1 MERANHAE
9 LALAEKFGA
18 CAAWQESLTVL
29 ERHMPFTRRNLR
41 TGEALHFAGDAFTR
55 LHIVCL
61 GSVKTVAVASNG
73 RQQVVGLHFQ
83 GDWFDFD
90 AVATR
95 TFACDAYAM
104 ESSEVWGLCYAT
116 LLKTAANVPE
126 LMCALIKAMG
136 RQVAYDREWR
146 FAMGTLQAD
155 ARVAEFIRYWSESLV
170 ARRQS
175 VNSISLSLTRAEVGN
190 YLGMTLE
197 TVSRSINRLARSGL
211 IVFQDKGH
219 RHFVI
224 PCSTSL
230 ARFIEQGINLPARA
244 VTRYP
249 AIPARLYGHGGPG
262 ATIREFN

>member
-29 ERHMPFTRRNLR
+29 ERHMPFTRRNLH

-104 ESSEVWGLCYAT
+104 ESSEVWVLCYAT